1 LSKRR
6 EHTSFASGN
15 LNVLLSSVFC
25 IHRPCLYKP
34 EQQCTWN
41 KYTILEA
48 ENLPFND
55 RLGGEHCPH
64 FWYGSAAC
72 MSQKVSTFSRTLD
85 DELIAP
91 KTDVIFASAWEIA
104 RAHRN
109 CYAGMV
115 LYSSDATLFF
125 TSFFHLIRGI
135 PEPEEELITW
145 RLVCPQYGIA
155 GEKDFPAQNKKNAG
169 LAQTVIYRMKRFLH
183 TSGEARLLG
192 FSERVATRCLSPVHE
207 KRAHAKL

>member
-1 LSKRR
+1 MSKRR

-25 IHRPCLYKP
+25 LHRPCLYKP

-72 MSQKVSTFSRTLD
+72 MSQKVSIFSRTVD

-104 RAHRN
+104 RVHRN
-109 CYAGMV
+109 CDAGMV
-115 LYSSDATLFF
+115 LYSSGDPLFF

-135 PEPEEELITW
+135 PDPEEELITCW
-145 RLVCPQYGIA
+145 PVCLLHGIA
-155 GEKDFPAQNKKNAG
+155 GEKDFPAQNKKDAG
-169 LAQTVIYRMKRFLH
+169 LAH
-183 TSGEARLLG
+183 TSLLNLP
-192 FSERVATRCLSPVHE
+192 ALP
-207 KRAHAKL
+207 L